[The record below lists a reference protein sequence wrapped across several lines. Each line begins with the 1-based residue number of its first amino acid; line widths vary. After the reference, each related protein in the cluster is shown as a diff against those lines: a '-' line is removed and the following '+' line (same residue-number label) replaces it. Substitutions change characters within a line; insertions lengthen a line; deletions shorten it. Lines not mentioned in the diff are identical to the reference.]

1 MNRRNCL
8 GLLCSGCILSSKTE
22 TATPTPKTCEKDIV
36 IEAPLQEMDI
46 SESLIWN
53 IPEEFLQL
61 LIVRLG
67 ADQWNAVWRI
77 CTHGNCDVEWDSN
90 QEAIVCPCHNSMFSP
105 EGLVL
110 EGPATRDLNFYP
122 ICYDEA
128 SSMFF
133 LQK

>member
-8 GLLCSGCILSSKTE
+8 GLLCSGCVLSSKTE
-22 TATPTPKTCEKDIV
+22 TAIPTPPSCDKDIV
-36 IEAPLQEMDI
+36 IDAPLREMNI
-46 SESLIWN
+46 SESMVWN

-61 LIVRLG
+61 LIVRISEE
-67 ADQWNAVWRI
+67 QWNAVWRI
-77 CTHGNCDVEWDSN
+77 CTHGHCDVEWDAY
-90 QEAIVCPCHNSMFSP
+90 EEVIVCPCHNSLFSP

-122 ICYDEA
+122 ICYDEE
-128 SSMFF
+128 SSSFF